1 MKTPR
6 LLFFV
11 ASTVG
16 LGAAAIIAC
25 GGSTE
30 DPAVVPGADSGGS
43 TSSSTSSTSG
53 GSTTSSG
60 GSSTSSGGSTT
71 SSGGTTDG
79 GTTDGGTSS
88 GASSGTP
95 NQISCGTATCNST
108 TQKCCTT
115 FEMGSLV
122 SSCIATADDCQG
134 GAQACDDKTD
144 CPAGQICCAGG
155 GGGGGGGG
163 GFGATCV
170 TNCNGIQICKA
181 ANECTDGGTCQQY
194 TCFNRQVSLCR
205 KPQFG
210 CN

>member
-6 LLFFV
+6 ILFFI
-11 ASTVG
+11 ASTFIVG
-16 LGAAAIIAC
+16 AGAILAC

-30 DPAVVPGADSGGS
+30 DPAAVPSGSSTSTSGGS
-43 TSSSTSSTSG
+43 TTSSTSG

-60 GSSTSSGGSTT
+60 GGSSTSS
-71 SSGGTTDG
+71 SGGVTDGSATTDG
-79 GTTDGGTSS
+79 STNTDGGTSS

-95 NQISCGTATCNST
+95 NSVTCGTATCNTT
-108 TQKCCTT
+108 TQKCCST
-115 FEMGSLV
+115 FQQGMGIV
-122 SSCIATADDCQG
+122 QSCVAKAADCQG
-134 GAQACDDKTD
+134 GEQSCDDKTD

-155 GGGGGGGG
+155 GPGG
-163 GFGATCV
+163 GFGASCQT
-170 TNCNGIQICKA
+170 TCNGIQICKA
-181 ANECTDGGTCQQY
+181 ANECTDGGTCQTY